1 MRISDWSSDVF
12 SSDLYAR
19 VVTDFAA
26 FAYIG
31 DVFLAS
37 DDARGQGWGSWLMDC
52 VLGHPDL
59 QGLRRWMLMCGERP
73 VPWYKRYGFEEPG
86 RPARSEEHTSELQS
100 LMRISYAVFCLKKK
114 NKKKILY
121 QTTHPTNT

>member
-37 DDARGQGWGSWLMDC
+37 DDARGPGWGSWLMDC
-52 VLGHPDL
+52 VLGHPAL
-59 QGLRRWMLMCGERP
+59 QGLRRWTLMCGERP
-73 VPWYKRYGFEEPG
+73 VPWYKRYGVGEPG
-86 RPARSEEHTSELQS
+86 RPAFALHRTAPRSS
-100 LMRISYAVFCLKKK
+100 LRAARRHARPGPRGA
-114 NKKKILY
+114 NRPR
-121 QTTHPTNT
+121 TAAHAPA